1 MLNSFIIFKTGKP
14 KINDSEYEIAERK
27 GIGHPDN
34 LCDAVAEKISVA
46 YSKYCLEKYGFI
58 LRHMVDKIA
67 ILGGSSKVCFGR
79 GEMTSPIRL
88 LLNGRFTH
96 RFKEVEID
104 YLDIAN
110 KVVKDHFEN
119 IFPLLDTD
127 KWLKVIDNTHFSQGP
142 GVVYGED
149 GTTKNER
156 SQFFLVSDD
165 KSVKHHNNGFRSN
178 DTSTTVSYYPLSDLE
193 NMVIMSEEFLNSPD
207 FKKTHQYVGTDI
219 KVMGKRVKKDIELT
233 LCVPFIAKFTPDQN
247 FYINKLKDLKDLII
261 KTLKKEFSRY
271 SINIFLNT
279 RDNLNNQDIY
289 LTTIGSAVESG
300 DEGAV
305 GRGNRSNGVIP
316 FTRNMSSEAPCGKN
330 PVYHT
335 GKIFTVIGDIIA
347 EEIYKSLGIENTV
360 YLTSQMGGDMNDP
373 WQVAIA
379 VNGYRR
385 NIDVK
390 LKNDIEN
397 IVEEKLKK
405 HIEATNK
412 IVDGKIKIY
421 ETKILFMRHP
431 R

>member
-1 MLNSFIIFKTGKP
+1 MLNNLIVFKTGKP
-14 KINDSEYEIAERK
+14 KINDSEYEVVERK

-34 LCDAVAEKISVA
+34 LCDAVAEKISA
-46 YSKYCLEKYGFI
+46 DYSKYCLKKYGFI

-67 ILGGSSKVCFGR
+67 ILGGSSKVSFGH
-79 GEMTSPIRL
+79 GEMTSPIRF
-88 LLNGRFTH
+88 LLNGRFTY
-96 RFKEVEID
+96 RFKEEKID
-104 YLDIAN
+104 YLNIVN

-142 GVVYGED
+142 GVVYSED

-165 KSVKHHNNGFRSN
+165 KSMKHHNNGFRSN

-193 NMVIMSEEFLNSPD
+193 NMVIMSEKFLDSPD

-219 KVMGKRVKKDIELT
+219 KVMGKRVKKNIELT
-233 LCVPFIAKFTPDQN
+233 LCVPFIAEFTPDQN
-247 FYINKLKDLKDLII
+247 FYINKLKTLKDLII
-261 KTLKKEFSRY
+261 ETLKKEFSGY

-279 RDNLNNQDIY
+279 RDNFGNQDVY
-289 LTTIGSAVESG
+289 LTAIGSAVESG

-330 PVYHT
+330 PVYHI
-335 GKIFTVIGDIIA
+335 GKIFTVIGDLIA
-347 EEIYKSLGIENTV
+347 EEIYESLGVETTV
-360 YLTSQMGGDMNDP
+360 YLTSQMGRDMNDP

-379 VNGYRR
+379 VDGYQRD
-385 NIDVK
+385 IDVK
-390 LKNDIEN
+390 LKDNIEN
-397 IVEEKLKK
+397 IVEGNLKK
-405 HIEATNK
+405 HIETTNK

-421 ETKILFMRHP
+421 
-431 R
+431 